1 LTTDR
6 WLRFTMAMVV
16 AAAGV
21 YILYLLRFVLITLAL
36 AAMLAY
42 ALLPIVDLVI
52 RFPIAGRPVPRL
64 GAVSLVF
71 ALIVLA
77 FITTWHFAAI
87 PISDQAQRL
96 GQNLGLYRDW
106 LNAFL
111 AQARAFLDQGLPTD
125 LRRAVVPALGQSG
138 NLLASALEHVARTT
152 MEWLSHT
159 VEVVLIPI
167 LAFYFLVDLPVLK
180 SELLGFVPSA
190 TRRPILE
197 AASRLDRILAAYVRG
212 QLILMAI
219 SGVVVWLGLSL
230 IGVRLALLLGIVA
243 GVTRAI
249 PIIGPVLGAL
259 PIVGVVLVQSM
270 DAAGAVLILFVALQL
285 IETKVILPQVIGHH
299 LQLHAATIIVA
310 LLIGNA
316 LFGLIGMFL
325 APPAAAFLRDLLG
338 LFEHPTADP
347 GHCARRSVWPA
358 ETDPRPRRG

>member
-1 LTTDR
+1 MTTDR

-42 ALLPIVDLVI
+42 ALLPIVELVI

>member
-1 LTTDR
+1 MLTTER

-16 AAAGV
+16 AAASV
-21 YILYLLRFVLITLAL
+21 YVVYLLRFVLITLAL

-42 ALLPIVDLVI
+42 ALLPIVELVI
-52 RFPIAGRPVPRL
+52 RLPVVGRSVPRL

-71 ALIVLA
+71 ALIALA
-77 FITTWHFAAI
+77 LATTWHFAATT
-87 PISDQAQRL
+87 ISDQAQRF

-106 LNAFL
+106 LNTFL

-125 LRRAVVPALGQSG
+125 LRRTVVPALGQSS
-138 NLLASALEHVARTT
+138 NLLASGLEHIARTT
-152 MEWLSHT
+152 LEWLSHT

-180 SELLGFVPSA
+180 AELLGFVPA
-190 TRRPILE
+190 AARRPILE

-259 PIVGVVLVQSM
+259 PIVGVVLIQSM
-270 DAAGAVLILFVALQL
+270 DAAGAVLVLFVALQL

-338 LFEHPTADP
+338 LFEHPTGGP
-347 GHCARRSVWPA
+347 RSARSTA
-358 ETDPRPRRG
+358 T